1 MSRTAHSLTLRRG
14 PGTSIL
20 GKWNEQG
27 SWQSTAVP
35 RILQLGWNQDQQVE
49 FGHVSCFICFY
60 PGKKHPLLKNVNGK
74 HPPSTATSF
83 RPSRG
88 ARQGVA
94 SLEGAAWLI
103 CIQTEKG
110 IQKPGM
116 ILIIFWHQNYQFW
129 FKNIPSINFE
139 DSKHFGDSVWK
150 LGSKSRAFLRHR
162 FSGRQP
168 LTAPCARWHLKS
180 IWNLEI
186 NEMNLR

>member
-1 MSRTAHSLTLRRG
+1 MSGTAHSLTLRRG

-27 SWQSTAVP
+27 SWQSTA
-35 RILQLGWNQDQQVE
+35 E
-49 FGHVSCFICFY
+49 FGHASCFICFY
-60 PGKKHPLLKNVNGK
+60 PPKKHPLLKNVNGK
-74 HPPSTATSF
+74 HPHSTATSF

-139 DSKHFGDSVWK
+139 DSRHILSILGILFGSWD
-150 LGSKSRAFLRHR
+150 LNR
-162 FSGRQP
+162 GRSCATDFQVANLWQP
-168 LTAPCARWHLKS
+168 LALAGTWNPFGIWRSTRW
-180 IWNLEI
+180 I
-186 NEMNLR
+186 